1 MIRPMNDNI
10 CQVRLEIENL
20 QLADPDANGKCV
32 EEYLQVR
39 ECGFL
44 MPCYLFL
51 QIQVTGGVGNSGKI
65 PVICGTNNGQH
76 IIYTAIPNFPARLS
90 IVVDAMNTGRD
101 YFHNLIYILLLQ
113 ENF

>member
-32 EEYLQVR
+32 EEYL
-39 ECGFL
+39 
-44 MPCYLFL
+44 
-51 QIQVTGGVGNSGKI
+51 QVTGGVGNSGKI

-90 IVVDAMNTGRD
+90 IVVDAMNTAGTARTWK
-101 YFHNLIYILLLQ
+101 IQVLQ
-113 ENF
+113 HECNSPSP